1 VAGVSDIFAARRAQE
16 ERSPG
21 AVPGRRRCPAASSRT
36 ATDVSHAING
46 APALDWVAV
55 AVAELA
61 GYPDM
66 LHLQRTT
73 AFGHYDDGFA
83 LPVTGYSV

>member
-1 VAGVSDIFAARRAQE
+1 MF
-16 ERSPG
+16 
-21 AVPGRRRCPAASSRT
+21 
-36 ATDVSHAING
+36 SHAING